1 MLKLTNNA
9 SAKLAS
15 AMSGST
21 QTLTVDSGSGALFP
35 ALSTGDWFPVTVVRK
50 IDPTKLEVMRC
61 TARSGDTLTVT
72 RAQEGTSAIT
82 FDVGDVVELRLTAL
96 ALRGLDAASVGG
108 HVVGTGDDDI
118 PLKGSL
124 PTPPTVVQSTGT
136 SQEDVM
142 SQYAVTAMFDKAAL
156 TNLTAADAGKI
167 VMVNAAGD
175 GFVLGPKISTDDVAN
190 TVAVRDANG
199 SITAN
204 DIISTGE
211 SS

>member
-1 MLKLTNNA
+1 MRPILIP
-9 SAKLAS
+9 
-15 AMSGST
+15 
-21 QTLTVDSGSGALFP
+21 ALFAA
-35 ALSTGDWFPVTVVRK
+35 ALSLGACSSGP
-50 IDPTKLEVMRC
+50 
-61 TARSGDTLTVT
+61 SGDAAPVPRVSVETRVLEPVEVPSAREWDGRIEAIDRATLA
-72 RAQEGTSAIT
+72 AQTSGRVADIPV
-82 FDVGDVVELRLTAL
+82 DVGDVVELRLTAL